1 VQSSHAASAVAAVF
15 DEPNLI
21 ADAGLV
27 PVVRLAERAGL
38 MELTEDALRIGGAS
52 NSGGASPGAK
62 VISLVAAMCAGAD
75 SIDDTDR
82 LRHGAMPVAFT
93 QVRAPST
100 LGTFLRS
107 FTHGH
112 GLQLHAVHR
121 RFLTALARQAPLL
134 PGADQV
140 AFIDVDSTHKRV
152 FGRAKQGAQ
161 IGRFKGVRTLHPL
174 LATICTPISRPII
187 AGVRLRQGKSADAR
201 GAERFAAETLA
212 TAIATGC
219 TGTRVL
225 RADSQF
231 YNADV
236 VAACRRTGT
245 YFSITTGMNPS
256 IKRAIATIPEH
267 AWQQIRYPTGV
278 ADPDTGEMIY
288 NAQVAE
294 IKAYTAFT
302 GRKKAE
308 HVTARLIVRRVRD
321 LAKPA
326 TDGEQGELFPAWR
339 YHPFFTDSPFA
350 TLDAESQHR
359 HHAVIEQ
366 VIADGKNGPLAHLP
380 SGHFNANAAWLTC
393 WAISY
398 NLLRAAGAL
407 ASTFHAKATTAT
419 IRAHLIHTPARL
431 ARSARRLTL
440 HLPRHWTWQD
450 AWTQLFDTVHA
461 PPEAT

>member
-1 VQSSHAASAVAAVF
+1 MQSSHAASAVAAAF

-38 MELTEDALRIGGAS
+38 TDLAEEALRIGGS
-52 NSGGASPGAK
+52 GNTGGANVGAK
-62 VISLVAAMCAGAD
+62 VMSLVAAMCAGAD
-75 SIDDTDR
+75 SIDDADR

-93 QVRAPST
+93 GVRAPST

-140 AFIDVDSTHKRV
+140 AFIDIDSTHKRV

-174 LATICTPISRPII
+174 LATICTPIARPVV
-187 AGVRLRQGKSADAR
+187 AAVRLRRGKSADVR
-201 GAERFAAETLA
+201 GAERFVAETLA
-212 TAIATGC
+212 TATEAGC
-219 TGTRVL
+219 TGTRLL

-236 VAACRRTGT
+236 VAACHRTGT

-256 IKRAIATIPEH
+256 IKRAIAAIPGT
-267 AWQQIRYPTGV
+267 AWRQIRYPTGV
-278 ADPDTGEMIY
+278 LDPDTGEMIY
-288 NAQVAE
+288 DAEVAE
-294 IKAYTAFT
+294 LPAYTAFT
-302 GRKKAE
+302 GRPKA
-308 HVTARLIVRRVRD
+308 HQVTARLIVRRVRD
-321 LAKPA
+321 LSEPA
-326 TDGEQGELFPAWR
+326 TQGGQGELFPAWR

-350 TLDAESQHR
+350 TLEAETWHR

-366 VIADGKNGPLAHLP
+366 VIADGKAGPLAHLP
-380 SGHFNANAAWLTC
+380 SGRFNANAAWLIC
-393 WAISY
+393 WAMSY
-398 NLLRAAGAL
+398 NLLRAAGSL
-407 ASTFHAKATTAT
+407 ASVFHAKATTAT
-419 IRAHLIHTPARL
+419 LRAHLIHTPARL
-431 ARSARRLTL
+431 ARTARRLVL
-440 HLPRHWTWQD
+440 HLPRHWPWQD